1 MSRFNEINHSFNK
14 LKHESRHRKT
24 LIYKAL
30 NNCHIKKNSIHLEMN
45 NNYVYVNI
53 NQSFGN
59 LRSLLIFIHN
69 IDPQNIGQYFTEQDL
84 EFVFVFNS
92 QKLKLFL
99 I

>member
-1 MSRFNEINHSFNK
+1 MSRFNETNQSFNK

-30 NNCHIKKNSIHLEMN
+30 NNCHIKKNSIHLEMD